1 MIVAD
6 EALRI
11 DVVLG
16 LPPAAAAWPVTAK
29 PDRRRDELSE
39 RGIEVVAISAEAREG
54 SEQLQADWKLERL
67 PIAYGLTEPSD
78 ARVGPVRRARSDDEP
93 PSFYEPLTGGRLIDA
108 EDQRRDHA
116 PWLLRAFR
124 DRASAYE
131 GAKGPDSTT
140 SR

>member
-67 PIAYGLTEPSD
+67 PIAYGLREPS
-78 ARVGPVRRARSDDEP
+78 VREWACSSRGDGA
-93 PSFYEPLTGGRLIDA
+93 TTN
-108 EDQRRDHA
+108 RR
-116 PWLLRAFR
+116 PF
-124 DRASAYE
+124 
-131 GAKGPDSTT
+131 T
-140 SR
+140 SH